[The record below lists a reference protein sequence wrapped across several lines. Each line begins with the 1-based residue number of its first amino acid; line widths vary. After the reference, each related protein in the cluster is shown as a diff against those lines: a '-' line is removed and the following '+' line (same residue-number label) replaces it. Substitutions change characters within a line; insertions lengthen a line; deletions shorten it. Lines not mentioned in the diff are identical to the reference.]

1 VHTSPE
7 RKRSDRHRRS
17 GRRAASVAEA
27 KHCLVHRLTAGGN
40 AVRSASHVGDT
51 RVRRCGFGRAPGLG
65 DRRSGRH
72 LPPRQGTALWV
83 PELRLEGAWGTT
95 RRLNSRKVRWS
106 EWIPQ
111 STPFPRIGDDGGF
124 MVVSSCRAAHRA
136 ASVATT
142 ACRKSEGGGSALVLR
157 GPLRTSCA
165 EGFIE
170 TTGAGDAATGSR
182 ERSSTGPIAPL
193 PEWVHGPGQT
203 RVDRDTMAG
212 VVRSSDRAIDGWHG
226 RSGARPNTST
236 QLGRFRVSARMRA
249 GWLLASASI
258 AGRDTAVPGKHRDA
272 PTCTG

>member
-1 VHTSPE
+1 MLRTSAT
-7 RKRSDRHRRS
+7 R
-17 GRRAASVAEA
+17 GFVGAASVALPSLA
-27 KHCLVHRLTAGGN
+27 IVGRVDIFHRVKVRPCGSPSYGSRAHGARPDAQTAGRCDGRSGYLN
-40 AVRSASHVGDT
+40 RRRSRGSATTEDSWWFHPAEQRIVRLRSQRRPAGSPRAAGLHWSSEGRFAP
-51 RVRRCGFGRAPGLG
+51 RVRRG
-65 DRRSGRH
+65 
-72 LPPRQGTALWV
+72 
-83 PELRLEGAWGTT
+83 
-95 RRLNSRKVRWS
+95 
-106 EWIPQ
+106 
-111 STPFPRIGDDGGF
+111 
-124 MVVSSCRAAHRA
+124 SS
-136 ASVATT
+136 
-142 ACRKSEGGGSALVLR
+142 
-157 GPLRTSCA
+157 
-165 EGFIE
+165 

-193 PEWVHGPGQT
+193 PEWVQGPGQT